1 MLDFHVL
8 GLRVSCQITCL
19 NAKDL
24 GTGSLSLDAIAAFAT
39 TKCFTDYVVVTM
51 SIIYFF
57 FVFWA
62 FILFHVFLFKIY
74 FQITKAP
81 NTKIKRVDQV

>member
-51 SIIYFF
+51 SIITFSLCFGLSYCFMSF
-57 FVFWA
+57 YLKY
-62 FILFHVFLFKIY
+62 IFKL
-74 FQITKAP
+74 QRLQTLK
-81 NTKIKRVDQV
+81 